1 MYRADSLLKLFIKDL
16 GIEDGIRLSEIKR
29 HWNALFNEPLSLH
42 MAPSLLAR
50 GELLLT
56 VDSPVWLQE
65 LNFYR
70 QDILKKLGS
79 YGVSA
84 IRFRLGRVSAKAK
97 SGARNQR
104 ATVKR
109 LSSAEQTFIQETVAE
124 IRDEGLKESL
134 TVIMEKAITSGK
146 TKIR

>member
-1 MYRADSLLKLFIKDL
+1 MYRADSLLRLVVKDL
-16 GIEDGIRLSEIKR
+16 GIEEGMRLSEIKR
-29 HWNALFNEPLSLH
+29 NWNALFNEPLSFH
-42 MAPSLLAR
+42 MAPSQLAG
-50 GELLLT
+50 GELLLM

-84 IRFRLGRVSAKAK
+84 IRFRLGRVSVKAK
-97 SGARNQR
+97 SGVRSQR
-104 ATVKR
+104 AAVRK
-109 LSSAEQTFIQETVAE
+109 LSTTEQTFIQDTVAE
-124 IRDEGLKESL
+124 IRDDGLKESL
-134 TVIMEKAITSGK
+134 TAIMEKAITSGK